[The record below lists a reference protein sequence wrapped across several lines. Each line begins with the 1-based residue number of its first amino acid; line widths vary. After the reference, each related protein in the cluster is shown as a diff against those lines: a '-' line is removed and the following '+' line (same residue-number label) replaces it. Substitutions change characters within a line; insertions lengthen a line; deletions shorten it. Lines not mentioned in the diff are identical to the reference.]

1 MAWGVHSMGT
11 VSTDLVIILSS
22 DWVGSTATRA
32 QLGEDQADTLQ
43 AYHDRLLRKIV
54 EGEGR
59 PIVKN
64 PGDGGLGIFHS
75 AGQAL
80 SGAAGIQ
87 EQFTAYSEA
96 PGAIAPMHIRVGLSA
111 GDVVHREGD
120 IFGTG
125 GVEGGGGQGGG
136 G

>member
-1 MAWGVHSMGT
+1 MGGVHSMGT
-11 VSTDLVIILSS
+11 ESTDLVIILSS

-32 QLGEDQADTLQ
+32 QLGEDQADALQ

-54 EGEGR
+54 EGQGGT
-59 PIVKN
+59 IVKN
-64 PGDGGLGIFHS
+64 SGDGVLAIFHS

-96 PGAIAPMHIRVGLSA
+96 PGAIALVHIPGA
-111 GDVVHREGD
+111 
-120 IFGTG
+120 
-125 GVEGGGGQGGG
+125 
-136 G
+136 